1 MEKTKEG
8 LQMAVDTFEH
18 EEELHDRPQ
27 IGKKE
32 QLIEVG
38 VFLFLIVPSLTF
50 SFFPAAE
57 GNIGFV
63 LTAVATIL
71 RDLALLS
78 LVLFFL
84 WRNRERLRA
93 IGWTSR
99 QVWREIAWGVGLFI
113 PVFFGAAYLESLLKS
128 AGLSTPARPLPSLQA
143 PDKAGDI
150 ALAILL
156 VLVVAVAEESIFRGY
171 LILRFERI
179 SQSVALAVVLS
190 AFIFSL
196 GHGYEGSAGVV
207 TVGTIGLVFALVYRW
222 RNSLVAPMTMHF
234 LQDFLAIVLLPLLG
248 LG

>member
-1 MEKTKEG
+1 
-8 LQMAVDTFEH
+8 MAVDIFEH
-18 EEELHDRPQ
+18 DKEVREGPQ
-27 IGKKE
+27 SGKKE
-32 QLIEVG
+32 QLFEVG

-57 GNIGFV
+57 GNAGFV
-63 LTAVATIL
+63 LTAGATIL

-78 LVLFFL
+78 LVLFFI

-99 QVWREIAWGVGLFI
+99 HVWQEIGWGVVLFV

-128 AGLSTPARPLPSLQA
+128 AGLSTPSRPLPSLQA
-143 PDKAGDI
+143 PDSAGAI
-150 ALAILL
+150 ALALFFAGGECTKPEI
-156 VLVVAVAEESIFRGY
+156 VVAVAEESIFRGY

-179 SQSVALAVVLS
+179 SQSAALAVVLS

-234 LQDFLAIVLLPLLG
+234 LQDFLAIILLPLLG